1 MNQNKEISVS
11 QYYQLVIPASTKEIL
26 SFSEFKQLAA
36 RAIYGK
42 QLKTTEEQKILSTSL
57 LNKKSTKILDKLLA
71 KFLAGTPVAYLTA
84 HTEFYGY
91 NFLVN
96 KNVLIP
102 RLETEQLV
110 TLAKEY
116 LLANPTAADRIL
128 EIGTGSGCIAISLA
142 KELENLLLDKVIIG
156 IDKSILATKV
166 AKANLERFSVKNIIS
181 IENISLL
188 KYLNYT
194 SNKPISLIIS
204 NPPYLTTEQMS
215 NLPLQT
221 EAEPRAALFGGK
233 DGLRIY
239 RQILHLAKKQLKE
252 FNRLPALFLEADPA
266 IMQNLVSEIA
276 EVYPT
281 NMIKVYK
288 DLFGL
293 ERFITALQ
301 P

>member
-42 QLKTTEEQKILSTSL
+42 QLKTIEQQKILSTSL

-71 KFLAGTPVAYLTA
+71 KFLAGTPVAYLTG

-91 NFLVN
+91 NVLVN

-102 RLETEQLV
+102 RVETEQLV

-142 KELENLLLDKVIIG
+142 KELENSLTDNAIIA

-188 KYLNYT
+188 KYLNYD
-194 SNKPISLIIS
+194 SHKSISLIIS

-215 NLPLQT
+215 NLPVQT

-281 NMIKVYK
+281 SKIKVHK